1 MSDVKTRLSA
11 AAPGMVA
18 IPLSQTSKIQDRH
31 HDRLAVIYVRQ
42 SSPHQ
47 VIDHPES
54 TARQY
59 ALVERAIALGWER
72 DRILIIDDDL
82 GKSGRSVEGRLS
94 FIHKWFEHRVR
105 RPAMR
110 SRSRSFFGLQPKWV
124 EAQQVLLSLDCC
136 SRRDV

>member
-18 IPLSQTSKIQDRH
+18 IPLAQASKIQDRH

-59 ALVERAIALGWER
+59 ALVERAVALGWER
-72 DRILIIDDDL
+72 DRILVIDDDL
-82 GKSGRSVEGRLS
+82 GQDL
-94 FIHKWFEHRVR
+94 F
-105 RPAMR
+105 
-110 SRSRSFFGLQPKWV
+110 
-124 EAQQVLLSLDCC
+124 
-136 SRRDV
+136 